1 MSARISALFVYR
13 NSDALSALQGEL
25 EQQGVHVVHVPSRA
39 QARRQLDRAN
49 PAPLVFT
56 DTCLPDGTWADILG
70 LAGKAALAVN
80 VIVVAGAVNTRLYV
94 EAIEGGA
101 FDFVAAPFDAEDV
114 AYVTRC
120 AWDNALA
127 RRTATRQAVHAVEP
141 GLFAGARRV
150 SAGVL
155 GN

>member
-1 MSARISALFVYR
+1 MSARISALFVYH
-13 NSDALSALQGEL
+13 NSNALRALQGEL

-39 QARRQLDRAN
+39 QACRQLDRAN
-49 PAPLVFT
+49 PSPLVFT
-56 DTCLPDGTWADILG
+56 DTRLPDGTWADILA
-70 LAGKAALAVN
+70 LAGKAALPVN

-94 EAIEGGA
+94 DAIEGGA
-101 FDFVAAPFDAEDV
+101 FDFVSAPFDSEDV

-120 AWDNALA
+120 AWENALA
-127 RRTATRQAVHAVEP
+127 RRTATRRPVHAVEP

-150 SAGVL
+150 SAGAM

>member
-1 MSARISALFVYR
+1 MSARISALLVYR
-13 NSDALSALQGEL
+13 NSDALRALQGEL
-25 EQQGVHVVHVPSRA
+25 EQQGVHVVQAPSRA
-39 QARRQLDRAN
+39 HARRQLDRAN

-56 DTCLPDGTWADILG
+56 ETHLPDGTWADILA
-70 LAGKAALAVN
+70 LAGRAALPVN
-80 VIVVAGAVNTRLYV
+80 VIVVADAVNTRLYV

-127 RRTATRQAVHAVEP
+127 RRTATLRAVHAVEP

-150 SAGVL
+150 SAASV